1 MFWEISDACGLSF
14 DFVAFIVVA
23 SLVAGLGLATN
34 NTVMIVASM
43 LVSPLMSPILAFTFG
58 TAVRDLALI
67 KRGVYVEI
75 VGVIVTFMVGMF
87 VGVIFCPFADE
98 FEWPT
103 NEMSS
108 RGDKTGLLVGLAFAI
123 PSGAGVALSVTGGGG
138 NALVGVA
145 IAASLL
151 PPVVNSGMCLTFGL
165 LGRQVG
171 CIF

>member
-75 VGVIVTFMVGMF
+75 VGVIVTFMVGSARK
-87 VGVIFCPFADE
+87 P
-98 FEWPT
+98 
-103 NEMSS
+103 
-108 RGDKTGLLVGLAFAI
+108 
-123 PSGAGVALSVTGGGG
+123 
-138 NALVGVA
+138 
-145 IAASLL
+145 
-151 PPVVNSGMCLTFGL
+151 
-165 LGRQVG
+165 
-171 CIF
+171 